1 MMPAGTS
8 NLIVFTDLDG
18 TLLDHETYSHAAAD
32 EALALL
38 KSRKIPLI
46 LASSKT
52 AAEIAPLRHDLGF
65 DQCEAIVE
73 NGAGLLQPGTFEKQ
87 ATGDYHQILSRLAD
101 LPSALRSQF
110 RGFSD
115 WSVEEIAER
124 TGLSVS
130 AAELAKKRNFSE
142 PGLWSGDAEQ
152 FNVFC
157 RLLKDHGLVAQQ
169 GGRFL
174 SLSFGGNKAEQM
186 AEIRKRHEIGHN
198 PVFSIAL
205 GDAENDVAML
215 EAADLGVIIPNPTH
229 KGIPRLAGEANG
241 SIFRAASPGPVG
253 WNESIKTIISSR
265 T

>member
-1 MMPAGTS
+1 MKPAVTA

-18 TLLDHETYSHAAAD
+18 TLLDHETYSSAGAS
-32 EALALL
+32 EALSLL
-38 KSRKIPLI
+38 RQQGIPLI

-52 AAEIAPLRHDLGF
+52 AAEIAPLRHELGF

-73 NGAGLLQPGTFEKQ
+73 NGAGMLEPGASEEQ
-87 ATGDYHQILSRLAD
+87 ATGDYEQILSRLAG
-101 LPSALRSQF
+101 LPKELRSQF

-115 WSVEEIAER
+115 WSVEETAER

-130 AAELAKKRNFSE
+130 AAELSKKRNFSE
-142 PGLWSGDAEQ
+142 PGLWTGDTQQ
-152 FNVFC
+152 FEVFC
-157 RLLKDHGLVAQQ
+157 RLLKVQGLVAQQ

-186 AEIRKRHEIGHN
+186 AEIRKRHEISHN

-229 KGIPRLAGEANG
+229 KGIPRLSGEANG
-241 SIFRAASPGPVG
+241 SIIRASSVGPTG
-253 WNESIKTIISSR
+253 WNETIKTIISTR

>member
-1 MMPAGTS
+1 M
-8 NLIVFTDLDG
+8 IVFTDLDG
-18 TLLDHETYSHAAAD
+18 TLLDHETYSCAAAS
-32 EALALL
+32 EALSLL
-38 KSRKIPLI
+38 RQQGIPLI

-65 DQCEAIVE
+65 GQCEAIVE
-73 NGAGLLQPGTFEKQ
+73 NGAGMLEPGAFEER
-87 ATGDYHQILSRLAD
+87 AADDYERILSWLAD
-101 LPSALRSQF
+101 LPDAFRSHFQ
-110 RGFSD
+110 GFSD
-115 WSVEEIAER
+115 WSVEEIAKR

-130 AAELAKKRNFSE
+130 AAELAKQRNFSE
-142 PGLWSGDAEQ
+142 PGLWSGDAQQ
-152 FNVFC
+152 FSAFC

-186 AEIRKRHEIGHN
+186 AEIRKRHEISHN

-241 SIFRAASPGPVG
+241 
-253 WNESIKTIISSR
+253 
-265 T
+265 